1 MALLKFALLCIDLVG
16 WPATALVY
24 PLFVSIRAVET
35 GSRYH
40 MRKLVRY
47 WIIFSLFSLLEFAFV
62 KIIERIPFWSGVRLA
77 VSFCL
82 VMPQFEGACLAYQ
95 GLVSSVI
102 DRFGML
108 MEERLCK
115 RKTFLDVLDKYI
127 NENGSEALEK
137 LIASQ
142 VSSFMT

>member
-16 WPATALVY
+16 WPVIALVY
-24 PLFVSIRAVET
+24 PLFVSVRAFV
-35 GSRYH
+35 
-40 MRKLVRY
+40 
-47 WIIFSLFSLLEFAFV
+47 FV
-62 KIIERIPFWSGVRLA
+62 KIIEWIPFWSGVRLA

-82 VMPQFEGACLAYQ
+82 VMPQFKGACLAYQ

-108 MEERLCK
+108 MERLCK
-115 RKTFLDVLDKYI
+115 RKTFLDVVDKYI
-127 NENGSEALEK
+127 KENGSEALEK

-142 VSSFMT
+142 MTPPEASVENRCPETPLLKKSE

>member
-16 WPATALVY
+16 WPAIALVY

-35 GSRYH
+35 GSGYH

-62 KIIERIPFWSGVRLA
+62 KIIEWIPFWSGVRLA
-77 VSFCL
+77 ISFCL
-82 VMPQFEGACLAYQ
+82 VMHQFEGACLAYQ

-108 MEERLCK
+108 MEERRCK

-142 VSSFMT
+142 VSSFMS

>member
-1 MALLKFALLCIDLVG
+1 MGLCI
-16 WPATALVY
+16 TS
-24 PLFVSIRAVET
+24 FV
-35 GSRYH
+35 
-40 MRKLVRY
+40 LD
-47 WIIFSLFSLLEFAFV
+47 
-62 KIIERIPFWSGVRLA
+62 RIPFWSGVRLA
-77 VSFCL
+77 IIFCL

-95 GLVSSVI
+95 GLVSSFI
-102 DRFGML
+102 DRFDML

-115 RKTFLDVLDKYI
+115 RRTFLDVVDKYL